1 MAQPRFQHLVAR
13 DPSISSYIRPPQ
25 EIDMNQHSDRG
36 NAALYEFV
44 EPTVSMFLPGSQ
56 P

>member
-1 MAQPRFQHLVAR
+1 MAQPLFQHLVAR

-25 EIDMNQHSDRG
+25 EIDMNQHPDSG
-36 NAALYEFV
+36 NAALYEFI
-44 EPTVSMFLPGSQ
+44 EPTVPMFLPASQ